1 MTMDSQSIQDAP
13 RAPELRQT
21 ILPEYS
27 QATPSEDIITPTPGT
42 PRAKRK
48 SNDEVEIDNKKFCHK
63 GGNKEIVSQLIALTN
78 MFQNFQTD
86 VLSRLTGIEEDVQ
99 LIKQNTLLAAEPVD
113 NVEKLD
119 ALTETVNEIRDQIQS
134 GPLPSQDR
142 ISQRVQFNPPT
153 LDAGGEYK
161 RKLELNKRKSAYYN
175 QINAE
180 DRCEILKAQS
190 SEEPPSVP
198 ARYLPTYM
206 ENEHA
211 EDLAVRRELCR
222 AIIDCDI
229 KSLQNKSLRS
239 KTEVEEID
247 KKVIEEISNDIGLT
261 EEEKEW
267 QIREWNNKVQL
278 EEKKSAEIWRKKHDN
293 IVSLPDNQ
301 KASGKII
308 DVNGILFAS
317 SSKRKKS
324 DNADEAENNVADS
337 SANPN
342 WRNNPNFNQRNHY
355 NNTQGNQRFLGGQN
369 QPPRGRRKNWRQQQ
383 SKNRTQ
389 ESANT
394 GQYRQQKGRWS
405 KRAQSRNT
413 NYGST
418 QSW

>member
-1 MTMDSQSIQDAP
+1 MESQSIQDAP

-27 QATPSEDIITPTPGT
+27 QVAPSEDIITPTPGT

-48 SNDEVEIDNKKFCHK
+48 SDEEVEIDNKKFCHK

-113 NVEKLD
+113 NVDKLN

-153 LDAGGEYK
+153 LDASGEYK

-247 KKVIEEISNDIGLT
+247 KKIIEEISNDIGLT

>member
-48 SNDEVEIDNKKFCHK
+48 SDDEVDTDSKKFCHK
-63 GGNKEIVSQLIALTN
+63 GGNKEIVSQLIALTD
-78 MFQNFQTD
+78 MFKNFQTD
-86 VLSRLTGIEEDVQ
+86 ILSRLTGIEEDVQ

-113 NVEKLD
+113 NVEKLN

-153 LDAGGEYK
+153 LDASGEYK

-175 QINAE
+175 QINAD

-198 ARYLPTYM
+198 AKYLPTYI

-211 EDLAVRRELCR
+211 EDLAVRRELCK

-239 KTEVEEID
+239 LAEVQEID
-247 KKVIEEISNDIGLT
+247 VKVIEEISNDISLS

-267 QIREWNNKVQL
+267 QIKEWKNKVQL
-278 EEKKSAEIWRKKHDN
+278 EEKKSAEIWKKKHDN
-293 IVSLPDNQ
+293 IVSTPDNQ

-324 DNADEAENNVADS
+324 DNADGPQNNVADS

-342 WRNNPNFNQRNHY
+342 WRNNSNFNQRNRNH
-355 NNTQGNQRFLGGQN
+355 NRQGNQHFLAQQN
-369 QPPRGRRKNWRQQQ
+369 QPHRGRKKNWRQQQ
-383 SKNRTQ
+383 SQNRGQ

-394 GQYRQQKGRWS
+394 EQNRQQKGQWS

-413 NYGST
+413 YYRST

>member
-1 MTMDSQSIQDAP
+1 MESQSIQDTP

-21 ILPEYS
+21 VLPEYS
-27 QATPSEDIITPTPGT
+27 QVAPSEDINTPTPGT

-113 NVEKLD
+113 NVDKLN